1 MGADGRPCHSSAAA
15 RRSPR
20 TPLSGRRPARRRL
33 EVRVAAAPED
43 GRANDALVELLS
55 TTLDVPRNR
64 VQLVS
69 GAAARDKIVELA
81 GVSPDEVDRR
91 LDAAG
96 RKEH

>member
-1 MGADGRPCHSSAAA
+1 MVGPVTRLRLRVAPRA
-15 RRSPR
+15 RRSAVV
-20 TPLSGRRPARRRL
+20 GRHGDAWK
-33 EVRVAAAPED
+33 VRVAAAPED